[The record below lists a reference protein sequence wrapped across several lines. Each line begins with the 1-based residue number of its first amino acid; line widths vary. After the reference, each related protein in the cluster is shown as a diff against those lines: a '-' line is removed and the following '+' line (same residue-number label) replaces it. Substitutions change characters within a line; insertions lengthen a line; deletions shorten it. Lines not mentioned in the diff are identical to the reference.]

1 MTTATNGT
9 AQRGRHSVALPW
21 VMLGIGVFVSL
32 VLYLV
37 IRDNVESA
45 AEERF
50 EHQVSEAKQIIERRI
65 LSYAGVLHGRLR
77 A

>member
-1 MTTATNGT
+1 
-9 AQRGRHSVALPW
+9 
-21 VMLGIGVFVSL
+21 MLGLGACVSI

-50 EHQVSEAKQIIERRI
+50 DHQVSEAKQIIERRI
-65 LSYAGVLHGRLR
+65 LSYADVLYGARALFAANDSVRPVSRL
-77 A
+77 